1 MSDKPAYQF
10 VDTNILVYAHDVSA
24 GFKYERA
31 RSLVKELWET
41 QEGCLSVQ
49 VLAELYVT
57 LTRKV
62 SRLVADE
69 MATQIVADLATWRS
83 HEAAVGDLLAAIQIQ
98 RRYGIS
104 LWDALVIRSAL
115 QLGCDVIWSEDL
127 TAGQVYAGVRV
138 VNPFAGG
145 GS

>member
-1 MSDKPAYQF
+1 MNDKPAYQF

-24 GFKYERA
+24 GFKHERA
-31 RSLVKELWET
+31 KSLVRELWET

-49 VLAELYVT
+49 VLSELYVT

-62 SRLVADE
+62 ARLAADE
-69 MATQIVADLATWRS
+69 VAAQIVADLATWRC
-83 HEAAVGDLLAAIQIQ
+83 HETAAGDLLAAIQIQ

-104 LWDALVIRSAL
+104 LWDALVIRSAS

-127 TAGQVYAGVRV
+127 STEQAYAGVRV
-138 VNPFAGG
+138 VNPLAED